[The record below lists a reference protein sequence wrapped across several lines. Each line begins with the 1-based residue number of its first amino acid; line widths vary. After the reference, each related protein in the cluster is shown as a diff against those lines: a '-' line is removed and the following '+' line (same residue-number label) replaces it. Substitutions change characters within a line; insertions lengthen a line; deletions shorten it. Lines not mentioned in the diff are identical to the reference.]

1 MNQKTK
7 SLHRDSEHLGVSDE
21 EVWVC
26 GYVHM
31 CTPVERRWGLHMA
44 FTSGWEEGGT
54 QGEVRSCFA
63 FPPKEIR
70 RNKFGF
76 KTIFLFMQM
85 ENYLNTYLEDP
96 EKFLSLEGKTDH
108 C

>member
-1 MNQKTK
+1 M
-7 SLHRDSEHLGVSDE
+7 GVRLCPHVYPCGE
-21 EVWVC
+21 EM
-26 GYVHM
+26 GAPH
-31 CTPVERRWGLHMA
+31 GLHIWV
-44 FTSGWEEGGT
+44 GGGGT

-76 KTIFLFMQM
+76 KTIFMFMQM
-85 ENYLNTYLEDP
+85 ENYLNTYLKDP